1 MNLYVIKS
9 LVKHSFS
16 LDKYVSEKCQFLRIQ
31 FPQEQKIEVLGFSI
45 GSSKGVKVLQISD
58 GYRMKNYNNVG
69 IINPVQLIQENMR
82 LRAIK
87 LNRSATSA
95 TKTINFNSQSVK
107 KLNFNW
113 NKQAPK
119 ESRDESPTRSNWRPK
134 R

>member
-16 LDKYVSEKCQFLRIQ
+16 LDKYVSEKYQFLRIQ
-31 FPQEQKIEVLGFSI
+31 FPEEQKIAVLGCSI
-45 GSSKGVKVLQISD
+45 GGSKGVKVLQISD
-58 GYRMKNYNNVG
+58 GYRMKNCNNVG